1 MLANRKNDLLYL
13 LNILESIGKVEL
25 YCSGIGSAEEFF
37 AINDQLNFNATL
49 NLLANIGESALK
61 LNEEL
66 KIQSSEVD
74 WKRIKGF
81 RNQVAHNYM
90 GIDIYIVFDVVQK
103 DLSKLKASVYALISK
118 NLKSGIFDEEE
129 FDAAKGNQYYR
140 HIVFGAIE

>member
-1 MLANRKNDLLYL
+1 MLANQKNDLLYL

-37 AINDQLNFNATL
+37 SINDQLNFNATL
-49 NLLANIGESALK
+49 NLLANIGESVSK
-61 LNEEL
+61 LSEEL
-66 KIQSSEVD
+66 KSQSSEVD

-81 RNQVAHNYM
+81 HNQVAHNYM

-103 DLSKLKASVYALISK
+103 DLSKLKASVYAFIFK
-118 NLKSGIFDEEE
+118 NLKSVVFDKEE

-140 HIVFGAIE
+140 HIDFSKLE

>member
-1 MLANRKNDLLYL
+1 MLANQKNDLLYL

-37 AINDQLNFNATL
+37 SINDQLNFNATL
-49 NLLANIGESALK
+49 NLLANIGESASK
-61 LNEEL
+61 LSEEL

-81 RNQVAHNYM
+81 HNQVAHNYM

-103 DLSKLKASVYALISK
+103 DLSKLKASVTALISQ
-118 NLKSGIFDEEE
+118 NLKSGIFDKEE
-129 FDAAKGNQYYR
+129 FAVAKGNQYYR
-140 HIVFGAIE
+140 HIDFSAIG